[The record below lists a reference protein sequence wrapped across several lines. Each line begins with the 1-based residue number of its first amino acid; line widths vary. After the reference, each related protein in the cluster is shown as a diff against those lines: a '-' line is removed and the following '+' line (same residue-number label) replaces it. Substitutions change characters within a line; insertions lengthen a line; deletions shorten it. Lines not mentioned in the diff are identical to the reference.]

1 MAKYDVFISYS
12 RKDSEFAEKVCAVFD
27 AYKKFYKF
35 EYFFDREEI
44 KSANEY
50 LERISE
56 AISECNT
63 MFFLA
68 SKNSYSSRFCSKE
81 LLFANE
87 YNVTIHRYCIDNSK
101 PPKKINLLLI
111 DQHFQ
116 EASTCPIE
124 KMVCQVLSDAL
135 KKDILPLSDLN
146 NASKDILQHQY
157 KEDDGIELVKGETN
171 CALVN
176 IETDIDCRILRFG
189 KEIAVARTAEFSSI
203 RLPKGKHKLAFIELT
218 EGLERH
224 ECLLDIKDIEY
235 EDFIEVKLL
244 DKYNT
249 RKTAELAEQRAKEE
263 AARKTYQVGDYY
275 NENGKEGVV
284 FEVSADGKYGKIVSM
299 TQSRERLLWS
309 SYEAELKRLI
319 GADSK
324 IAGAYNMTKVKAV
337 ANWQEKYPAFK
348 WCADLGEGWYL
359 PSIEELKKFTSDDAV
374 LDAVNRTL
382 ISKGGEKLFN
392 RGDRNKCYWSSTE
405 SNEQYD
411 GVFYAWF
418 VYIYD
423 GYRFGD
429 FRKYGAC
436 YVRAVSAF

>member
-35 EYFFDREEI
+35 EYFFDKEEI

-111 DQHFQ
+111 DQHFL

-124 KMVCQVLSDAL
+124 KMVRQVLSNAL
-135 KKDILPLSDLN
+135 KKDILPLSVLCCSDN
-146 NASKDILQHQY
+146 DTPPLQPRNPINWKKWIKGSAIGTLVVAFMALFAY
-157 KEDDGIELVKGETN
+157 AMFAPDAIVEPTAAEDSVSIMEARIAKEEAERK
-171 CALVN
+171 
-176 IETDIDCRILRFG
+176 
-189 KEIAVARTAEFSSI
+189 AREEAARLAKAE
-203 RLPKGKHKLAFIELT
+203 A
-218 EGLERH
+218 ER
-224 ECLLDIKDIEY
+224 KA
-235 EDFIEVKLL
+235 
-244 DKYNT
+244 
-249 RKTAELAEQRAKEE
+249 REE
-263 AARKTYQVGDYY
+263 AARKTYQVGGYY
-275 NENGKEGVV
+275 NENGKQGVV
-284 FEVSADGKYGKIVSM
+284 FEVSADGKHGKIVSM
-299 TQSRERLLWS
+299 TQSREVLQWS
-309 SYEAELKRLI
+309 SDEAEQKRLI

-324 IAGAYNMTKVKAV
+324 TDGAYNMAKVKAV
-337 ANWQEKYPAFK
+337 ANWQSKYPAFK

-359 PSIEELKKFTSDDAV
+359 PSIKELERFTLDNAV
-374 LDAVNRTL
+374 HDTVNRTL
-382 ISKGGEKLFN
+382 TSKGGVKLFN
-392 RGDRNKCYWSSTE
+392 PGDLVRYWSSTE
-405 SNEQYD
+405 SNEQDDGRFCAWLVCMYNGYTLDYLKSYYYD
-411 GVFYAWF
+411 
-418 VYIYD
+418 
-423 GYRFGD
+423 
-429 FRKYGAC
+429 
-436 YVRAVSAF
+436 VRAVSAF